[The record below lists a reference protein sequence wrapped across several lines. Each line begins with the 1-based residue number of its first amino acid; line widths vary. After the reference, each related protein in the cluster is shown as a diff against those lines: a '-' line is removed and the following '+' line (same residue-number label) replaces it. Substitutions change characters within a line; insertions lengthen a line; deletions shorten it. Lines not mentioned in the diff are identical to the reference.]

1 MVFVSY
7 ASEDS
12 VFAELVKMKL
22 NEAKLD
28 VWLDQDKLD
37 AGEEWRNEIDLGIN
51 ESQAI
56 ILILTPHA
64 CKSEYVTYEW
74 AYALGRKKN
83 IIPLMYKKSKI
94 HPRLSGMQYL
104 DFTNNGKGPWDKL
117 LARIETLV
125 SADKSQE
132 ESQLVGN
139 MTKVELL
146 QLISGSLQLAN
157 ASAKSMNRETSE
169 KDVQEAIGN
178 ITEVNSVLKSSKPS
192 NNLIL
197 WVDDKPANNQFER
210 STLQSLG
217 FEIELA
223 LTTNEALEKIRTKTY
238 AVVLSDRG
246 RKEGKEAGFDL
257 LKKIRE
263 NDKVTPYFIYTITS
277 APEVQEMA
285 IRMGAQGLTNK
296 PAELV
301 EMVTGY
307 VSMR

>member
-7 ASEDS
+7 SSEDS

-22 NEAKLD
+22 NEAKMD

-56 ILILTPHA
+56 ILILSPKS

-83 IIPLMYKKSKI
+83 IIPLMYKKTKI

-117 LARIETLV
+117 LMRIGTLV
-125 SADKSQE
+125 SAEKNE
-132 ESQLVGN
+132 ERSQLVGD
-139 MTKVELL
+139 MTKDELL
-146 QLISGSLQLAN
+146 QLISGSLQLAS
-157 ASAKSMNRETSE
+157 ASAKSMNRERSE
-169 KDVQEAIGN
+169 QDVQEAIGN
-178 ITEVNSVLKSSKPS
+178 ITEVNSMLKTSKPS

-197 WVDDKPANNQFER
+197 WVDDNPSNNHFER

-223 LTTNEALEKIRTKTY
+223 LTTEEALEKIKSKTY
-238 AVVLSDRG
+238 AVILSDRG

-257 LKKIRE
+257 LKKIRVK
-263 NDKVTPYFIYTITS
+263 DKVTPYFLYTITS
-277 APEVQEMA
+277 APDVQEEA
-285 IRMGAQGLTNK
+285 NRLGAQGVTNK
-296 PAELV
+296 PTELV
-301 EMVTGY
+301 EMVSGY
-307 VSMR
+307 ISMR

>member
-7 ASEDS
+7 SSEDS

-22 NEAKLD
+22 NQAKID

-51 ESQAI
+51 ESDAFL
-56 ILILTPHA
+56 LILTPKS

-117 LARIETLV
+117 LTRIETLV
-125 SADKSQE
+125 SAGKSQE

-139 MTKVELL
+139 MTKDDLL
-146 QLISGSLQLAN
+146 QLIVGSLQLAS
-157 ASAKSMNRETSE
+157 ASAKSMNRERSE
-169 KDVQEAIGN
+169 LDVQEAFGN
-178 ITEVNSVLKSSKPS
+178 ITEVNSKLKTSKPS

-197 WVDDKPANNQFER
+197 WVDDNPTNNRYER
-210 STLQSLG
+210 STLESLG
-217 FEIELA
+217 FVIEEA
-223 LTTNEALEKIRTKTY
+223 LTTKEALEKIKTKTY
-238 AVVLSDRG
+238 AVILSDRG

-257 LKKIRE
+257 LKKIRLK
-263 NDKVTPYFIYTITS
+263 DKVTPYFIYTITN
-277 APEVQEMA
+277 APEVKEMA
-285 IRMGAQGLTNK
+285 IREGAQGLTNN

-307 VSMR
+307 ISMR

>member
-1 MVFVSY
+1 MVFLSY
-7 ASEDS
+7 SSEDA

-22 NEAKLD
+22 GAAKIE

-51 ESQAI
+51 DAKAFV
-56 ILILTPHA
+56 LILTPKS

-104 DFTNNGKGPWDKL
+104 DFTDNGKGPWDKL
-117 LARIETLV
+117 LNRIGDIVT
-125 SADKSQE
+125 ANPE
-132 ESQLVGN
+132 EENKQLVGN
-139 MTKVELL
+139 MTKDELL

-157 ASAKSMNRETSE
+157 ASAKSMNRERSE
-169 KDVQEAIGN
+169 SDVQEAIGN
-178 ITEVNSVLKSSKPS
+178 LTEVSSKLKTSKPS

-197 WVDDKPANNQFER
+197 WVDDNPNNNNYER
-210 STLQSLG
+210 NTLETLG

-223 LTTNEALEKIRTKTY
+223 LSTKEAIQKIKTKTY
-238 AVVLSDRG
+238 AVIISDRG

-257 LKKIRE
+257 LKIIRE
-263 NDKVTPYFIYTITS
+263 EDKVIPYFFYTATS
-277 APEVQEMA
+277 APEVKELALKQ
-285 IRMGAQGLTNK
+285 GAQGLTNK

-307 VSMR
+307 ISMR